1 LPEFVPET
9 IGATRRDRTGDL
21 LITKFRVWR
30 ELVDSESAPRLRF
43 GRIRRARPVLNPSSS
58 DAQTPPARNFYTGNM
73 ERSEYIE
80 QRNGGLYVAG
90 TRVSLDS
97 IAYSFRAGDSPE
109 TIRQNFSSLSL
120 EQVYGAIAFY
130 LAHEQEVDANIREG
144 EAEINRSL
152 PPLSE
157 SRPELYA
164 RLERARHEISTQDL
178 AKH

>member
-1 LPEFVPET
+1 
-9 IGATRRDRTGDL
+9 
-21 LITKFRVWR
+21 
-30 ELVDSESAPRLRF
+30 
-43 GRIRRARPVLNPSSS
+43 
-58 DAQTPPARNFYTGNM
+58 M
-73 ERSEYIE
+73 EHSEYVE
-80 QRNGGLYVAG
+80 ERNGGFYVAG

-97 IAYSFRAGDSPE
+97 VVYSFKAGDSPE

-130 LAHEQEVDANIREG
+130 LAHEPEVDSNIRDG
-144 EAEINRSL
+144 EAEIDRSI

-157 SRPELYA
+157 SRPALHS

>member
-1 LPEFVPET
+1 MP
-9 IGATRRDRTGDL
+9 RTGIEL
-21 LITKFRVWR
+21 RWR
-30 ELVDSESAPRLRF
+30 NAARTSAQHALSLPGIPTREA
-43 GRIRRARPVLNPSSS
+43 RAPL
-58 DAQTPPARNFYTGNM
+58 ARNFYTGDM

-80 QRNGGLYVAG
+80 QRNGGFYVAG

-97 IAYSFRAGDSPE
+97 IVYSFKAGDSPE

-120 EQVYGAIAFY
+120 EQVYGAVAFF

-144 EAEINRSL
+144 EAEIGRSV

-164 RLERARHEISTQDL
+164 RLERARHEISTRDL